1 MTVALET
8 KGTGLPVAVA
18 EGSCIGIA
26 GVRGEQHEGG
36 PFGVSR
42 RHCITEAGSP

>member
-1 MTVALET
+1 MTVALGT

-26 GVRGEQHEGG
+26 RAEGERFAGGQSGVN
-36 PFGVSR
+36 R
-42 RHCITEAGSP
+42 RHCTIKASFL